1 MNVTHTQI
9 TIRSEFADDELALR
23 RLAVLDSATEVPAHP
38 LLVAEIDG
46 ELRAVL
52 SLHDGTVIADPFV
65 PTASA
70 LELLR
75 VRADALTQRPRAR
88 RLRSRA
94 FRVPSSLRARA
105 THP

>member
-1 MNVTHTQI
+1 MNATHTQI
-9 TIRSEFADDELALR
+9 TVRSAFADDELALR
-23 RLAVLDSATEVPAHP
+23 HLAVLDSAPEIPAFP

-46 ELRAVL
+46 ELRAAL
-52 SLHDGTVIADPFV
+52 SLKDGGVIADPFV

-75 VRADALTQRPRAR
+75 VRADALTRRPRAR
-88 RLRSRA
+88 RHRPRA
-94 FRVPSSLRARA
+94 FRAPSPLRARA